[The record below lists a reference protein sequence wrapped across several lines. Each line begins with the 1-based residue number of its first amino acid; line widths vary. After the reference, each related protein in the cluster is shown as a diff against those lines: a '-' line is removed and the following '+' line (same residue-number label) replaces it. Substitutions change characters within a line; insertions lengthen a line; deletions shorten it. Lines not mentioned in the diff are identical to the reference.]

1 MRSGVFLLR
10 KRELSMTNSKP
21 LAQGM
26 SIKGRDQ
33 YSKEDALIYG
43 TLKLFETYGYDVIEP
58 PSIEYYDVM
67 HASGVSAQ
75 QSMIKFIDPFG
86 DIMVLQADPT
96 ISLSHY
102 MSKQSSNALRKFAMV
117 SSIHRAY
124 TMHSKRHEH
133 FKQIGIEVYH
143 DDGIYD
149 EEVIELALKAL
160 SQAQVNDVV
169 FELGHVG
176 FIPALLASLN
186 LSNTEIENLTQII
199 ATKDGPAMSQAISSY
214 SKETQDILNQ
224 VMTWFGP
231 VSQVTQQIEKVTL
244 NETCLDMVNHLK
256 SLVKYASSI
265 MPSTQMIMDLTT
277 VKNQSYYSGLTLTAY
292 SNEVTQPILSGGRYV
307 YEVSEE
313 SSKMNAIGFGIDVS
327 LLARVSHLTPS
338 KFKNIAIISDVKD
351 KEEAFR
357 KANDLRTSSTR
368 VHVFFSQDVD
378 VSMMDQVINM
388 KGD

>member
-10 KRELSMTNSKP
+10 KRELTMTNTKP

-33 YSKEDALIYG
+33 YSKEDVLIY
-43 TLKLFETYGYDVIEP
+43 TALKLFESYGYDVIEP

-102 MSKQSSNALRKFAMV
+102 MSKQSNKTLRKFAMV

-143 DDGIYD
+143 DQDVYD

-160 SQAQVNDVV
+160 SQAQVKDVV

-176 FIPALLASLN
+176 FIPELLASLN
-186 LSNTEIENLTQII
+186 LSSNEIENLTQII
-199 ATKDGPAMSQAISSY
+199 AFKDGPAMQNAIQNY
-214 SKETQDILNQ
+214 SKATQQILTQ
-224 VMTWFGP
+224 VLTWFGP
-231 VSQVTQQIEKVTL
+231 IEQVSKQLEKVSL
-244 NETCLDMVNHLK
+244 NETCTQMVTHLK
-256 SLVKYASSI
+256 SLVEYAASLNFTNQI
-265 MPSTQMIMDLTT
+265 IMDLTT
-277 VKNQSYYSGLTLTAY
+277 VKNQSYYSGLTLSAY
-292 SNEVTQPILSGGRYV
+292 SNEVTQPILSGGRYE
-307 YEVSEE
+307 YEINGELE
-313 SSKMNAIGFGIDVS
+313 KMNAIGFGLDVS
-327 LLARVSHLTPS
+327 LLSRVSHIAPPKLE
-338 KFKNIAIISDVKD
+338 NIAIIANVKD
-351 KEEAFR
+351 KEKAFK
-357 KANDLRTSSTR
+357 KANEIRTSSTR
-368 VHVFFSQDVD
+368 VHVIFSEDVD
-378 VSMMDQVINM
+378 LSMMDNIITLTEE
-388 KGD
+388 